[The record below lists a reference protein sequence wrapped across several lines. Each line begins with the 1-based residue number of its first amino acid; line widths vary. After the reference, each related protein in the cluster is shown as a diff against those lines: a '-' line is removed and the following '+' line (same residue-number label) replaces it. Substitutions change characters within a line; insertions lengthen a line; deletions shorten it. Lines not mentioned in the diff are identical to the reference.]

1 MGVQA
6 SHVSR
11 LEQRKRERENKA
23 AMEAD
28 LQVALAEKEV
38 IAQQVRTLGAAA
50 CVDRQTFAQVRH
62 ALHGG

>member
-1 MGVQA
+1 MQA

-38 IAQQVRTLGAAA
+38 VAKQVSDWHREPSL
-50 CVDRQTFAQVRH
+50 C
-62 ALHGG
+62 